1 MHLEKLMPHT
11 IKTLMATA
19 LISYA
24 FVEAVN
30 VAHSDEVFEK
40 WGVREVVSSE
50 FCLAA
55 FEEGQIL
62 QSERSARQNSFIS
75 FLHHAE
81 KFYFFTFNHERYQ
94 CLRVAP

>member
-1 MHLEKLMPHT
+1 MKNNSYNILF
-11 IKTLMATA
+11 AA

-81 KFYFFTFNHERYQ
+81 KYYFSEQ
-94 CLRVAP
+94 KKL